1 MLTFEKIRDFER
13 AERESKE
20 LQKLPDNVIEEIKDY
35 IRKKEAIAEKSSSD
49 IIEIENVKKIVRNF
63 FELREKKIVDL
74 ALYSVRTQLPIGN
87 LLNIEEKV
95 LAALVNEI
103 KKYREEFREVMRKQD
118 DAGKEEFVYRIKK
131 SIPEFVGPDMKV
143 YKLNEND
150 IIESLPQPLNELLL
164 KEGVIEEV
172 RKPG

>member
-20 LQKLPDNVIEEIKDY
+20 LQKLPENVIEEIKDY
-35 IRKKEAIAEKSSSD
+35 IRKKETIKEKSSAD

-74 ALYSVRTQLPIGN
+74 ALYSVKTQLPIRN

-95 LAALVNEI
+95 LTALVNEI
-103 KKYREEFREVMRKQD
+103 KKYREEFQEVMRNQD
-118 DAGKEEFVYRIKK
+118 GVEKEEFVYRIKK

-143 YKLNEND
+143 YKLNENE
-150 IIESLPQPLNELLL
+150 IIESLPKPLNELLL

>member
-13 AERESKE
+13 AERESRE
-20 LQKLPDNVIEEIKDY
+20 LQQLPENIIVEISEY
-35 IRKKEAIAEKSSSD
+35 IRKKEATAEKSSYD
-49 IIEIENVKKIVRNF
+49 ILEIENAKKIVRSF

-74 ALYSVRTQLPIGN
+74 ALYSVRTQLPVDN
-87 LLNIEEKV
+87 LLPVEERMFAV
-95 LAALVNEI
+95 LVNEI
-103 KKYREEFREVMRKQD
+103 KKFREEFGEEMKKQ
-118 DAGKEEFVYRIKK
+118 ATEITETAYRIKK

-150 IIESLPQPLNELLL
+150 IVDNLPKPLNELLL

-172 RKPG
+172 RKE